1 MNSNDIFF
9 FGAGFSK
16 SLISSYPTLTELS
29 RYFLDNNFIYENEKI
44 YKDNLEQL
52 LTYLITPLPFKTKED
67 ILRDEASYI
76 EKIDKINNY
85 FMKLRGNTTI
95 DQNNKN
101 ILILS
106 KYINENR
113 CTCITLN
120 YDLLLEEMLFLTHEE
135 SYQNVNSYD
144 VFYKMPI
151 INIAKRG
158 NQEYNASIGNKIE
171 DYFKKKSSE
180 LLKIH
185 GSINW
190 FCDNKISNSQ
200 IYFDEQMVGHNL
212 NKMNNSSGVVIL
224 GAALKPDIDYINQLK
239 IDLSPLIIPPILDKT
254 NNYNHILLQ
263 SLWRKAFEA
272 IQKAKNI
279 YIYGFSFPMTDLSV
293 VYLFQSAL
301 RLNENDYKIYIV
313 NTESNIE
320 NKKKRY
326 NEIFSEG
333 KCDFSFCCSDNL
345 EKLAEHLNKRLSEN
359 I

>member
-16 SLISSYPTLTELS
+16 SLISSYPTLAELS
-29 RYFLDNNFIYENEKI
+29 EYFLKNKFIKKHEEI

-67 ILRDEASYI
+67 ILKDEASYI

-85 FMKLRGNTTI
+85 FMELRGNTTI
-95 DQNNKN
+95 DRNNKD

-113 CTCITLN
+113 CICITLN
-120 YDLLLEEMLFLTHEE
+120 YDLLLEEMLFLTKEYE
-135 SYQNVNSYD
+135 SYDAFYRIPIKQINGRMKNNLNSYQNNYPYIVDDNSAE
-144 VFYKMPI
+144 I
-151 INIAKRG
+151 IK
-158 NQEYNASIGNKIE
+158 
-171 DYFKKKSSE
+171 
-180 LLKIH
+180 LH

-190 FCDNKISNSQ
+190 YCDQAYSNSP
-200 IYFDEQMVGHNL
+200 IYSHSAKKINIFSSYFTIAPYKDEL
-212 NKMNNSSGVVIL
+212 F
-224 GAALKPDIDYINQLK
+224 
-239 IDLSPLIIPPILDKT
+239 IDLKPLIIPPILDKT

-263 SLWRKAFEA
+263 SLWRKAFKA
-272 IQKAKNI
+272 IQNAKNI
-279 YIYGFSFPMTDLSV
+279 YIYGFSFPMTDLSA

-326 NEIFSEG
+326 GEIFSEG

-345 EKLAEHLNKRLSEN
+345 EKLTEHLKKLSEN